1 MDLSGLDPNAISTT
15 SIASAHRYAG
25 TTRSFGNWLAHRCAK
40 ESVLQDWQ
48 FVPHTNKL
56 AAKCRRHTRDFPVCT
71 TAYRW
76 RSVPPRETRFSGP
89 NKPRQCQLSSA
100 HNGDVA
106 LIWDPSRRV
115 RGSSRARKVTFSS
128 LARFGFL
135 ATFLLYAA
143 RLQRGPRP
151 ARPGAPLPTPALRP
165 CSSAPQNPPQPMHRP
180 ARPLI
185 APLCRA
191 GDAR

>member
-1 MDLSGLDPNAISTT
+1 MRAPALTLCVCVPQVEGCRASSST
-15 SIASAHRYAG
+15 SRRHPR
-25 TTRSFGNWLAHRCAK
+25 RHLPPEPRCATDT
-40 ESVLQDWQ
+40 VLHD
-48 FVPHTNKL
+48 L
-56 AAKCRRHTRDFPVCT
+56 ARPRTRTRRSLGGRPSPAPN
-71 TAYRW
+71 TA
-76 RSVPPRETRFSGP
+76 P

-115 RGSSRARKVTFSS
+115 RGSSRAWKVTFSS

>member
-1 MDLSGLDPNAISTT
+1 MGIIRNPSSRYRAPSVTT
-15 SIASAHRYAG
+15 SAVG
-25 TTRSFGNWLAHRCAK
+25 G
-40 ESVLQDWQ
+40 Q
-48 FVPHTNKL
+48 P
-56 AAKCRRHTRDFPVCT
+56 RRFRHLLEQEITLELSHVC
-71 TAYRW
+71 
-76 RSVPPRETRFSGP
+76 P